1 MAEGA
6 VAGRVWKFDHDI
18 STDVLSPGQFALD
31 PVEVRKLHVL
41 ESVNP
46 EFAPGVTPGDVVVAG
61 RNFGCGSSRETA
73 PENLKALG
81 VACVVTESLARLF
94 MRNAVAVGLPV
105 MVCPGVHP
113 AFSDGD
119 DISVDL
125 SAGTVRN
132 DSTGAELSGEPL
144 PPEMLEI
151 LAAGGILA
159 VLRSQ
164 SASKGRTLAKCPH
177 RLARV
182 DQAARDLLGA

>member
-1 MAEGA
+1 MGND
-6 VAGRVWKFDHDI
+6 VMRGRVWKFDHDI
-18 STDVLSPGQFALD
+18 STDVLSPGAYALD

-46 EFAPGVTPGDVVVAG
+46 AFAPGVKPGDVVVAG

-81 VACVVTESLARLF
+81 VACVVTESLGRLF

-105 MVCPGVHP
+105 LVCTGVHE
-113 AFSDGD
+113 AFADGD
-119 DISVDL
+119 TAEVDL
-125 SAGTVRN
+125 ASGKVRN
-132 DSTGAELSGEPL
+132 VESGAELHGESL

-151 LAAGGILA
+151 LDAGGILA

-164 SASKGRTLAKCPH
+164 SRA
-177 RLARV
+177 
-182 DQAARDLLGA
+182 

>member
-1 MAEGA
+1 MPSQ
-6 VAGRVWKFDHDI
+6 VLRGRGWRFNHDS
-18 STDVLSPGQFALD
+18 STDVLSPGQYALD

-46 EFAPGVTPGDVVVAG
+46 AFASGVKPGDVIVAG

-81 VACVVTESLARLF
+81 VACVAAESFSRLF

-105 MVCPGVHP
+105 LVCGGVHA
-113 AFSDGD
+113 AFADGD
-119 DISVDL
+119 DIEIDL
-125 SAGTVRN
+125 ASGRVLDVESGSSLQG
-132 DSTGAELSGEPL
+132 DSL
-144 PPEMLEI
+144 PEEMRKI

-164 SASKGRTLAKCPH
+164 SGE
-177 RLARV
+177 
-182 DQAARDLLGA
+182 

>member
-1 MAEGA
+1 MGSE
-6 VAGRVWKFDHDI
+6 VMRGRVWKFDHDI

-46 EFAPGVTPGDVVVAG
+46 AFAPEVKPGDVVIAG

-81 VACVVTESLARLF
+81 VACVVTESLGRLF
-94 MRNAVAVGLPV
+94 LRNAVAVGLPV
-105 MVCPGVHP
+105 LVCAGVHE

-119 DISVDL
+119 TAEVDL
-125 SAGTVRN
+125 ASGRVRN
-132 DSTGAELSGEPL
+132 VDRGAELQGDSL

-151 LAAGGILA
+151 LEAGGILA
-159 VLRSQ
+159 VLRTQ
-164 SASKGRTLAKCPH
+164 SRA
-177 RLARV
+177 
-182 DQAARDLLGA
+182 